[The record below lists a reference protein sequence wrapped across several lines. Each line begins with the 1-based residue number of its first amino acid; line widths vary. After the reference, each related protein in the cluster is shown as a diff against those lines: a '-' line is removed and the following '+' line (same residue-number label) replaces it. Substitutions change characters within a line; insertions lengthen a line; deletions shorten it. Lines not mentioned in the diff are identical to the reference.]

1 MKTLET
7 QRLLLSAWRKKDAA
21 DLYEYAKNPNV
32 GPHAGWKPHGDV
44 KESRQIIKTL
54 FIPNGVWAI
63 RDRESGRAIGT
74 ISLEED
80 KYRPGIRSRELGYS
94 LSEEYWGRGLMTE
107 AAKEVIRYGLSLIH
121 ISPVLFLLSTLPFII
136 AEGMIRALGMVVLL
150 EQYSHV
156 AGAASA
162 MINFILN
169 IVGTVGASLATLNWN
184 SYITALAVI
193 CIGCM
198 AAALLLW
205 IVIIRKGIM
214 EERLFGR
221 SGR

>member
-21 DLYEYAKNPNV
+21 DHYEYAKNPNV

-107 AAKEVIRYGLSLIH
+107 AAKEVIRYGFEEMGLEM
-121 ISPVLFLLSTLPFII
+121 IS
-136 AEGMIRALGMVVLL
+136 
-150 EQYSHV
+150 
-156 AGAASA
+156 
-162 MINFILN
+162 
-169 IVGTVGASLATLNWN
+169 
-184 SYITALAVI
+184 I
-193 CIGCM
+193 CTGPENKRSQN
-198 AAALLLW
+198 
-205 IVIIRKGIM
+205 VIRKCGFTYEGTLRRAYKIYDGTIRDVLCHSLM
-214 EERLFGR
+214 REEYDGN
-221 SGR
+221 

>member
-80 KYRPGIRSRELGYS
+80 KYRPGI
-94 LSEEYWGRGLMTE
+94 
-107 AAKEVIRYGLSLIH
+107 
-121 ISPVLFLLSTLPFII
+121 
-136 AEGMIRALGMVVLL
+136 
-150 EQYSHV
+150 
-156 AGAASA
+156 
-162 MINFILN
+162 ILN
-169 IVGTVGASLATLNWN
+169 IFAFRRILGKRAHDGSGKGSNTLW
-184 SYITALAVI
+184 V
-193 CIGCM
+193 
-198 AAALLLW
+198 
-205 IVIIRKGIM
+205 
-214 EERLFGR
+214 
-221 SGR
+221 